1 VSELGSGIVLDS
13 DGHFLTNEHVVAGAD
28 EIWVYL
34 PDGRQF
40 SARQVGTDRNY
51 DLAVIRV
58 DDPGLGRLAPAPVGN
73 SDSLMV
79 GEWAVAV
86 GNPFGL
92 WIENPTPSVTAGV
105 VSALHRDI
113 KRSEGSAIYKDMIQT
128 DAAINHGN
136 SGGPLVNA
144 LGEVI
149 GINAFIFTQGGGG
162 SVGIGFAIPI
172 NTALRVAGELIRY
185 GHVLGL
191 WIGISVQALTAPLAA
206 ELGAAGP
213 GGLVV
218 WSLEKGSPAER
229 AGIRLGDVIRAMDRK
244 PVRGPQEARLSM
256 FGKAEGDTLL
266 ISVERANTI
275 EDIPVRLEAMP
286 GTSQKRTTP

>member
-1 VSELGSGIVLDS
+1 
-13 DGHFLTNEHVVAGAD
+13 
-28 EIWVYL
+28 
-34 PDGRQF
+34 
-40 SARQVGTDRNY
+40 VGTDSNY

-58 DDPGLGRLAPAPVGN
+58 DDSGLGGLAPAPVGN

-144 LGEVI
+144 LG
-149 GINAFIFTQGGGG
+149 GRNQRFISPGGAARRE
-162 SVGIGFAIPI
+162 SVLPSRQHRAP
-172 NTALRVAGELIRY
+172 VARAHPLAMRPGQDQ
-185 GHVLGL
+185 
-191 WIGISVQALTAPLAA
+191 ISSRLLLPSAA
-206 ELGAAGP
+206 ELGRS
-213 GGLVV
+213 GGS
-218 WSLEKGSPAER
+218 WSGAWRRDRRRSGRGSAW
-229 AGIRLGDVIRAMDRK
+229 A
-244 PVRGPQEARLSM
+244 
-256 FGKAEGDTLL
+256 T
-266 ISVERANTI
+266 
-275 EDIPVRLEAMP
+275 
-286 GTSQKRTTP
+286 